1 MLLNKQLQQYYYYL
15 SHHIQ
20 YHDYKLKEWYKSY
33 DELDCIKIS
42 KPIIKTYSGLFRSR
56 EFLEYE
62 LVTTVRYNSDEQLCK
77 DLYDFVRLHIKDDI
91 MSYEEWIK

>member
-1 MLLNKQLQQYYYYL
+1 MMNYLALRYLNLLQK
-15 SHHIQ
+15 H
-20 YHDYKLKEWYKSY
+20 
-33 DELDCIKIS
+33 
-42 KPIIKTYSGLFRSR
+42 TM

-62 LVTTVRYNSDEQLCK
+62 LVITVRYNSDEQLCK